1 MNIIAVDIG
10 NTETCIGIGNIDTW
24 KSFRFTT
31 RTTITSDEWLMMMK
45 ATLPEIDRKSSGTIV
60 CSVVPQVNK
69 IFINALTRYSYS
81 TPILL
86 GPGIKTGLSV
96 KIDNPKELGPD
107 RIANS
112 VGGVDKVSSPVIIV
126 DLGTAT
132 TVDVVNSRKEYIGG
146 LIAPGLK
153 ISLEA
158 LVNKTASLKS
168 VDFGVPE
175 SVIGRNTYDAIQSGL
190 IYGHASLVDG
200 LIEKSIQE
208 LGEEAS
214 VVITG
219 GFGSLIHEHL
229 NSSVKY
235 YKNLTLDGLA
245 KIYQINS

>member
-24 KSFRFTT
+24 ESFRFTT

-45 ATLPEIDRKSSGTIV
+45 ATLPEIDGKTDGTII
-60 CSVVPQVNK
+60 CSVVPQVNR
-69 IFINALTRYSYS
+69 IFIDALTRYSCS

-112 VGGVDKVSSPVIIV
+112 VGGVDKVNSPVIIV

-153 ISLEA
+153 IISSNHSFSKDRIPLGGSPVIIGNNVWIGANVIILPEVNIGDNSILSAINSLQKW
-158 LVNKTASLKS
+158 NKEK
-168 VDFGVPE
+168 
-175 SVIGRNTYDAIQSGL
+175 
-190 IYGHASLVDG
+190 IYGDGSAS
-200 LIEKSIQE
+200 
-208 LGEEAS
+208 
-214 VVITG
+214 
-219 GFGSLIHEHL
+219 
-229 NSSVKY
+229 
-235 YKNLTLDGLA
+235 
-245 KIYQINS
+245 KIIVA